1 MGAPQTRT
9 VGGGS
14 ATPTADAFNQF
25 LLQQLNSGQLGQQI
39 GGMLS
44 GANNPAQA
52 FNPLTYQVPNYNTQV
67 DMNNP
72 QFAAMQQML
81 NQQQTQNV
89 ANLRERFTAGG
100 GGARG
105 SGASMAEAGYLA
117 QAAPQNTLAMGQ
129 LADMIRMGQQRDL
142 QLQQQDIANRM
153 GVAFGQQQL
162 GAQQQMNMI
171 NQLFG
176 GLGRAQGL
184 GTPQAQTVQTPS
196 QSSQI
201 LGFLGQIAPYAAMMI
216 PGLQGP
222 AAAALAMNT
231 AGSMIQNPG
240 FQSQLPGFN
249 PVYRP

>member
-39 GGMLS
+39 SGMLS
-44 GANNPAQA
+44 GANNPAQP

-67 DMNNP
+67 DMSNP

-105 SGASMAEAGYLA
+105 SGAAMAEAGYLA
-117 QAAPQNTLAMGQ
+117 QANPQNVLAMGQ
-129 LADMIRMGQQRDL
+129 LADVIRAGQQRDL
-142 QLQQQDIANRM
+142 ALQQQDIANRM
-153 GVAFGQQQL
+153 GLAFGQQQL
-162 GAQQQMNMI
+162 GAEQQMNLI

-176 GLGRAQGL
+176 GLGRAQAI
-184 GTPQAQTVQTPS
+184 GTPQAQTVQTPGAGS
-196 QSSQI
+196 QA
-201 LGFLGQIAPYAAMMI
+201 LGFLGQIAPYIAMMI
-216 PGLQGP
+216 PGGQVLG
-222 AAAALAMNT
+222 AAGLAANT
-231 AGSMIQNPG
+231 IGSLRAPTT
-240 FQSQLPGFN
+240 SQIPSTLNWQYKP
-249 PVYRP
+249 